1 MLLKYIEETVRESL
15 VRCRRRAFGRK
26 YGQNDGIC
34 NWLSVSV
41 LRNIDISRLC
51 DQAFI
56 ARRLL
61 SFRVAIAISWCGRNR
76 GGTPETCQN
85 GHANRSKPLHDA
97 VAEASWRRR
106 WCRATAILSLVG
118 WVGKVPIMMNNVNTK
133 AVDGR
138 AEAAFRVWCGPPVAR
153 AGGPVSHRL
162 STAKKIRLIICA
174 CRNNDLSLPCYP
186 PLAPRPCLTAGT
198 MRAKPFNPKQSLSRR

>member
-1 MLLKYIEETVRESL
+1 M
-15 VRCRRRAFGRK
+15 RASF
-26 YGQNDGIC
+26 DAVDV
-34 NWLSVSV
+34 LSGGNTGKMVVFAIGCLSAYCEI
-41 LRNIDISRLC
+41 LTFRGFAIRPLSRGDC
-51 DQAFI
+51 YRFAS
-56 ARRLL
+56 RLL

>member
-1 MLLKYIEETVRESL
+1 M
-15 VRCRRRAFGRK
+15 RASFDAVAVLSGGNTGK
-26 YGQNDGIC
+26 MGVFAIGC
-34 NWLSVSV
+34 LSVCCEI
-41 LRNIDISRLC
+41 LTFRGFAIRPLSRGDC
-51 DQAFI
+51 YRFAS
-56 ARRLL
+56 RLL

-76 GGTPETCQN
+76 GGTSETCQN

-97 VAEASWRRR
+97 GAEASRRRR